1 MLHRFHQQSH
11 RLHHQHR
18 VRCFHRNHYIGE
30 IFMPANPEKFH
41 ARLYHAFGRV
51 SIAVEHSFAQRAV
64 IYTDTDSG
72 MTRFTYMKKRCE
84 PDANFFIFQL
94 IFLVGII
101 GSHIGFYTTY
111 IVSRIY
117 PHFFHVTGCKVGYI
131 CIKMNIGH
139 EWNLTAGIPYFS
151 MDNIQTLHFFL
162 PLSGKTH
169 QLTAGIHYP
178 ETLCNRIINIISIGI
193 SH

>member
-1 MLHRFHQQSH
+1 
-11 RLHHQHR
+11 
-18 VRCFHRNHYIGE
+18 
-30 IFMPANPEKFH
+30 MPANPEKFH

-51 SIAVEHSFAQRAV
+51 SIAVEHTFTQRPV
-64 IYTDTDSG
+64 IYAYTDG
-72 MTRFTYMKKRCE
+72 CMVRFTNLKKSGE
-84 PDANFFIFQL
+84 PVSNFFILQL
-94 IFLVGII
+94 IFLVSII
-101 GSHIGFYTTY
+101 GGHIGFYPAY

-178 ETLCNRIINIISIGI
+178 ETLCNRIFNIISIGI